1 MIPHGGD
8 VPLWSRPSPPDK
20 VPNSNLVRSNFI
32 EECAEQT
39 RLREAYQSAL
49 LAWTKAGGT
58 DPSKIHL
65 ESVKAAK
72 TELDEAATELVLHRQ
87 LHGC

>member
-1 MIPHGGD
+1 M
-8 VPLWSRPSPPDK
+8 K
-20 VPNSNLVRSNFI
+20 
-32 EECAEQT
+32 ECAEQT

-65 ESVKAAK
+65 ESAKAAK
-72 TELDEAATELVLHRQ
+72 TELDKAATELVLHRQ
-87 LHGC
+87 SHGC